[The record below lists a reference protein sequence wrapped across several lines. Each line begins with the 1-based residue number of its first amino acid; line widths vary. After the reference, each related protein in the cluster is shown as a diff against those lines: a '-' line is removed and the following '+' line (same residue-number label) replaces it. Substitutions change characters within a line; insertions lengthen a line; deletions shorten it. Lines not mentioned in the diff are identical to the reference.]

1 LKSRANFVPEK
12 TDGNLDL
19 HQGENLGR
27 GLIFAQMKANL
38 TTKTA
43 QHFARFA
50 KPVLSSSRQVGRKT
64 KTVMKKISAQF
75 IPFIALGCGA
85 LLYFVAG
92 CSHAPDAPP
101 KEVTVQADDKMR
113 YDFTAFEVSP
123 GQKVAVTFKNI
134 GTTPKYS
141 MGHNFVLLDRTI
153 NTGNIQSAFLDKAS
167 TEASHDYVPPGAK
180 EVLAH
185 SKLLGPGE
193 SEVVTFNAPYIPGEY
208 LYVCSFPGHY
218 SQGTKGVMTVKQ

>member
-1 LKSRANFVPEK
+1 
-12 TDGNLDL
+12 
-19 HQGENLGR
+19 
-27 GLIFAQMKANL
+27 M
-38 TTKTA
+38 
-43 QHFARFA
+43 
-50 KPVLSSSRQVGRKT
+50 RKT
-64 KTVMKKISAQF
+64 VIQVVAA
-75 IPFIALGCGA
+75 IALSCSA
-85 LLYFVAG
+85 LLWFFTG
-92 CSHAPDAPP
+92 CSHAPEAPP
-101 KEVTVQADDKMR
+101 KEVTIQADDKMR
-113 YDFTAFEVSP
+113 YDMTAFDASP
-123 GQKVAVTFKNI
+123 GQKISVTIKNI

-141 MGHNFVLLDRTI
+141 MGHNFVLLDKVI

-167 TEASHDYVPPGAK
+167 TEASHDYVPTGAK